1 MFLYKWNTV
10 FNASLF
16 ASQTTYLRA
25 HCVVIKAKT
34 VFIGFKRYIIRSGT
48 FLNFHLL
55 KPCIFSDYILLG

>member
-16 ASQTTYLRA
+16 ASQTTYLRV

-34 VFIGFKRYIIRSGT
+34 VFIGFKRDVLYALAPS
-48 FLNFHLL
+48 
-55 KPCIFSDYILLG
+55 